1 MLKQLHPVTA
11 KVHDWPGLQ
20 KPLHSGE
27 LASPHAVV
35 LHWQAP
41 AEVAAEQC
49 PPLPQVPSHR
59 RVSELKS
66 HGPGGSV
73 VVVVPPT
80 SAPRVAG
87 AHRNCAALNR
97 TTRIPL
103 SWSVIWAA
111 AGNGFG
117 QSSL

>member
-41 AEVAAEQC
+41 AEGAAEQW

-87 AHRNCAALNR
+87 AARNRAPVER
-97 TTRIPL
+97 TTRLP
-103 SWSVIWAA
+103 WARAVVWAA
-111 AGNGFG
+111 
-117 QSSL
+117 